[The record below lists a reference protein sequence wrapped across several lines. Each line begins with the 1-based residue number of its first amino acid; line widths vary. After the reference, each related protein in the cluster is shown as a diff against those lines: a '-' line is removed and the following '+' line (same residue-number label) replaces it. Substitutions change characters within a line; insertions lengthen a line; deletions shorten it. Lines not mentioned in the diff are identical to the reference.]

1 MLARNGFFGPDSWY
15 MNADA
20 NLAFA
25 QRAKANW
32 RLTMPVLFV
41 HAAYDYI
48 CATIGTRL
56 ADPMRANCTNLSEA
70 VVNSGHWMAQEKPLD
85 VNAALAKWLARHFA
99 DLWPPATH

>member
-1 MLARNGFFGPDSWY
+1 

-41 HAAYDYI
+41 HAVYDYI